1 MPIII
6 LDRDGVIN
14 QDSDE
19 YIKSPREWQAIPGSL
34 EAIKKLNDAGYDVCV
49 ATNQSG
55 LGRGLFSIQ
64 TLDQIHQKMINELE
78 AMGGVIRMIV
88 YCPHHP
94 DAKCTCRKPST
105 GLLTT
110 INEEFRLDSDTSWM
124 VGDTAKD
131 VECAHRMGI
140 RGALVRTGKGERE
153 LRKGV
158 VSRETTPIFDDL
170 AEFVAWLLSRV

>member
-1 MPIII
+1 MPTIV

-14 QDSDE
+14 QDSDD

-34 EAIKKLNDAGYDVCV
+34 AAIKKLKDAGYDVCV

-55 LGRGLFSIQ
+55 IGRGLFSVQ
-64 TLDQIHQKMINELE
+64 TLGQIHQKMTNELE

-94 DAKCTCRKPST
+94 EAKCNCRKPNI
-105 GLLTT
+105 GLLAT
-110 INEEFRLDSDTSWM
+110 INDKFRLDSDTSWM
-124 VGDTAKD
+124 VGDTMKD
-131 VECAHRMGI
+131 IECAHRMGI

-158 VSRETTPIFDDL
+158 VSRETTLIFNDL
-170 AEFVAWLLSRV
+170 NEFVAWLLARI

>member
-1 MPIII
+1 MPTIV

-55 LGRGLFSIQ
+55 LGRGLFSVQ
-64 TLDQIHQKMINELE
+64 TLGQIHQKMINELE
-78 AMGGVIRMIV
+78 AIGGVIQMIV

-94 DAKCTCRKPST
+94 DANCTCRKPNT
-105 GLLTT
+105 GLLAR

-124 VGDTAKD
+124 VGDTVKD

-140 RGALVRTGKGERE
+140 RGALVRTGKGENE
-153 LRKGV
+153 LGKGV
-158 VSRETTPIFDDL
+158 VSRETTPVFNDL
-170 AEFVAWLLSRV
+170 AEFVAWLLYRF